1 MVWNAAFR
9 SKEKHTHARDTV
21 GCNTSQRWIA
31 SFSLGNFCRKQL
43 SLWQNFVVATLGHK
57 FKLIWFC
64 AFCCR
69 EDKILSR
76 ETKFFTKILQ
86 DKRRDLS
93 PGRVTATYFTRTCRP
108 TGTHG
113 VLCRSDVLHRQVS
126 DCVTTFNQA
135 RERGDVF

>member
-1 MVWNAAFR
+1 MHATLLAATRR
-9 SKEKHTHARDTV
+9 SDELRRFHWGIFAENNCLYD
-21 GCNTSQRWIA
+21 
-31 SFSLGNFCRKQL
+31 
-43 SLWQNFVVATLGHK
+43 NFVVATLGHK
-57 FKLIWFC
+57 FKLIRFC

-76 ETKFFTKILQ
+76 ETKFFAKILQ

-93 PGRVTATYFTRTCRP
+93 PGRATATYFTRTCRP